1 MLCYII
7 FGFFTILGI
16 VDTIKFILF
25 KLFKF
30 TKNETIK
37 LNSDN
42 IEYFLRTLSYQN
54 LWCEKIS
61 KPSLII
67 EKDSNTDEVK
77 KILHIFSKNHSH
89 LNNFN
94 K

>member
-54 LWCEKIS
+54 LWCEKIQ
-61 KPSLII
+61 KPNLVI
-67 EKDSNTDEVK
+67 EKTDDNDTK

>member
-7 FGFFTILGI
+7 FGFFSFLGL

-54 LWCEKIS
+54 LWCEKIQ
-61 KPSLII
+61 KPNLVI
-67 EKDSNTDEVK
+67 EKTDDNDTK

>member
-16 VDTIKFILF
+16 VDTIKFVLF

-54 LWCEKIS
+54 LWCEKIQ
-61 KPSLII
+61 KPNLVI
-67 EKDSNTDEVK
+67 EKTDDNDTK

>member
-54 LWCEKIS
+54 LWCEKIQ
-61 KPSLII
+61 KPNLVI
-67 EKDSNTDEVK
+67 EKTDDKDTK

>member
-16 VDTIKFILF
+16 VDTIQFILF

-54 LWCEKIS
+54 LWCEKIQ
-61 KPSLII
+61 KPNLVI
-67 EKDSNTDEVK
+67 EKTDDNDTK
-77 KILHIFSKNHSH
+77 KILHILSKNHSH

>member
-1 MLCYII
+1 MLCYIV

-54 LWCEKIS
+54 LWCEKIQ
-61 KPSLII
+61 KPNLVI
-67 EKDSNTDEVK
+67 EKTDDNDTK